1 MFSVLYSKIMGFK
14 RNMGWVILMT
24 IFPIV
29 LTLIF
34 GGINS
39 GGGKQTLPI
48 VNEDNSVYS
57 RRLIDEIKKSNSYR
71 IKEVDSEEAERLVR
85 EQDVFFALVVPQ
97 GFKEAIEE
105 GKEGSLIIA
114 RSVETLDI
122 YGLQGVLN
130 SAVQKIAI
138 QSNIVNKGVEILNKY
153 NKEENAAERFYQL
166 VESKWEE
173 QRPITVRA
181 KVLGEDNNKKINST
195 TSISAGFL
203 LFFSM
208 YPILFLVGDILEDK
222 KLLIWDRLMISPVSK
237 IEIYAANLIF
247 AFIIGMAQMLVL
259 VLLNKIIFKITWTE
273 NVIGFVL
280 LLGVFAFT
288 VIGLGLFLTSFLKT
302 SQQLSS
308 VAPIVLTSTSMLGGL
323 MWPVEIITN
332 KLLLLLARFTP
343 QFWAMD
349 AMKKLITYNAPTQDI
364 LFPMMVLFLMG
375 IIFMGVGLQVTEG
388 K

>member
-1 MFSVLYSKIMGFK
+1 MFSILYAKFMGFK

-29 LTLIF
+29 LTLVF

-48 VNEDNSVYS
+48 VNEDDSVYA
-57 RRLIDEIKKSNSYR
+57 RRLIDEIKKSNAYH
-71 IKEVDSEEAERLVR
+71 IKEVDSEEAERLVE
-85 EQDVFFALVVPQ
+85 EQDVYFALLIPQ
-97 GFKEAIEE
+97 GFTEVIEE
-105 GKEGSLIIA
+105 GKEGSLIII
-114 RSVETLDI
+114 RSVETLDF

-130 SAVQKIAI
+130 SAVQKISI
-138 QSNIVNKGVEILNKY
+138 QSNIVNKGIEVLNKY
-153 NKEENAAERFYQL
+153 NKGDDAAERFYQL

-237 IEIYAANLIF
+237 IEIYTANLIF
-247 AFIIGMAQMLVL
+247 AFIIGMAQMLAL

-308 VAPIVLTSTSMLGGL
+308 IAPVVLTSTSMLGGL
-323 MWPVEIITN
+323 MWPIEIITN
-332 KLLLLLARFTP
+332 KLLLLLAKFTP

-364 LFPMMVLFLMG
+364 LFSIMVLFLMG
-375 IIFMGVGLQVTEG
+375 IIFMGVGLQITEG

>member
-1 MFSVLYSKIMGFK
+1 MFSILYAKFMGFK

-29 LTLIF
+29 LTLVF

-48 VNEDNSVYS
+48 VNEDDSVYA
-57 RRLIDEIKKSNSYR
+57 RRLIDEIKKSNAYH
-71 IKEVDSEEAERLVR
+71 IKEVDSEEAERLVE
-85 EQDVFFALVVPQ
+85 EQDVYFALLIPQ
-97 GFKEAIEE
+97 GFTEVIEE
-105 GKEGSLIIA
+105 GKEGSLIII
-114 RSVETLDI
+114 RSVETLDF

-130 SAVQKIAI
+130 SAVQKISI
-138 QSNIVNKGVEILNKY
+138 QSNIVNKGVEVLSKY
-153 NKEENAAERFYQL
+153 NKGDNAAERFYQL

-173 QRPITVRA
+173 ERPITVRA

-237 IEIYAANLIF
+237 IEIYTANLIF

-308 VAPIVLTSTSMLGGL
+308 IAPVVLTSTSMLGGL
-323 MWPVEIITN
+323 MWPIEIITN
-332 KLLLLLARFTP
+332 KLLLLLAKFTP

-364 LFPMMVLFLMG
+364 LFSIMVLFLMG
-375 IIFMGVGLQVTEG
+375 IILMGVGLQITEG